1 MAFRWKS
8 KVPVESAGREYI
20 NGGRKEKKLDVLTKE
35 VVWVEEVIV
44 PDLHGE
50 DGRQV
55 PLSLSQ
61 TVEVI
66 LTFGINKK
74 SHQPV
79 QEIQMKVLQL
89 LFPSCSRLFS
99 TI

>member
-1 MAFRWKS
+1 M
-8 KVPVESAGREYI
+8 
-20 NGGRKEKKLDVLTKE
+20 LTNE
-35 VVWVEEVIV
+35 VVRVEEVIV

-66 LTFGINKK
+66 LTLMESIIHVYYIAPIIHSNI
-74 SHQPV
+74 STTSTD
-79 QEIQMKVLQL
+79 KVMSLAKTTAQL
-89 LFPSCSRLFS
+89 SKYAHIHNVLPSS
-99 TI
+99 

>member
-1 MAFRWKS
+1 MHLSAVLAGLGMVLRYKS
-8 KVPVESAGREYI
+8 SVPGSEENTFDFISGA
-20 NGGRKEKKLDVLTKE
+20 KFMLTNE
-35 VVWVEEVIV
+35 VIWGEEVIV

-66 LTFGINKK
+66 LTPIPNYIA
-74 SHQPV
+74 P
-79 QEIQMKVLQL
+79 IYLQL
-89 LFPSCSRLFS
+89 PLIKF
-99 TI
+99 

>member
-1 MAFRWKS
+1 M
-8 KVPVESAGREYI
+8 
-20 NGGRKEKKLDVLTKE
+20 LTNE

-44 PDLHGE
+44 PYLHGE

-66 LTFGINKK
+66 LTLM
-74 SHQPV
+74 
-79 QEIQMKVLQL
+79 E
-89 LFPSCSRLFS
+89 
-99 TI
+99 